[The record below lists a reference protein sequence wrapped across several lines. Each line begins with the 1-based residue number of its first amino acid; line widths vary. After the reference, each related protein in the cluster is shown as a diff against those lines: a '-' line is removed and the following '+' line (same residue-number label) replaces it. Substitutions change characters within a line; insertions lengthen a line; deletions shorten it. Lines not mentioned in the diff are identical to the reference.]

1 MIIVL
6 HSSLYSFLHCL
17 EYHYFCSVM
26 LSNLSNGVHVQDKIT
41 INLSAKNQYDEAYKS
56 IVPDTGIM
64 AVQAA
69 RRTHHQFTKSL

>member
-1 MIIVL
+1 
-6 HSSLYSFLHCL
+6 
-17 EYHYFCSVM
+17 M